1 MEEGLEKG
9 PAGLAGLVPRQ
20 SREDARTA
28 CWRFGTSLASRASC
42 AGSGA
47 SRSCQGSG
55 RMGERITIELL
66 SNYYRM
72 TTE

>member
-9 PAGLAGLVPRQ
+9 PAGLA
-20 SREDARTA
+20 
-28 CWRFGTSLASRASC
+28 GTSLASRASC

-66 SNYYRM
+66 SNDYRM
-72 TTE
+72 TSASRRRRR